1 MERSDE
7 DLLAAS
13 VFDEDAFAAFYRR
26 HCAAVAAYFLRRTG
40 DAEVAADL
48 TAETFA
54 AALQGRRRYDPA
66 KAPAFAWLWGIAR
79 HKLARAYEKGAV
91 EDTARRRLS
100 MAPIT
105 LDDEAIERVEAA
117 AGADDRVIALLES
130 LPADQATAVRARVV
144 DGDSYDDI
152 ARRVDTSPAVIR
164 KRVSRGLA
172 NLRTHI
178 EETTP

>member
-26 HCAAVAAYFLRRTG
+26 HCTAVAAYFLRRTG

-54 AALQGRRRYDPA
+54 AALQGRRRYDSA

-79 HKLARAYEKGAV
+79 HKLARAYEQGAV
-91 EDTARRRLS
+91 EDGARRKLH
-100 MAPIT
+100 MAAIT
-105 LDDEAIERVEAA
+105 LDDEALERVEAT
-117 AGADDRVIALLES
+117 AGADARALELLSRLPDDQAAAVRLRVIDER
-130 LPADQATAVRARVV
+130 D
-144 DGDSYDDI
+144 YDDI
-152 ARRVDTSPAVIR
+152 ARRVRTSPAVIR

-172 NLRTHI
+172 ALRTHV